1 MPENNK
7 TKEYQSGDAFKE
19 KFAKNNEI
27 LRQLKLRR
35 KELKFAA
42 FFLQT
47 STLLFFLPVI
57 PFGNILA
64 PLIIKLMQGDKY
76 PELKNFY
83 RELLNF
89 QLTFWI
95 YLAISSLS
103 FLIYIGW
110 ILILI
115 VIIAWTILTIIN
127 FTKIKKS
134 NYNYKYPYT
143 INFFK

>member
-1 MPENNK
+1 MSENDT
-7 TKEYQSGDAFKE
+7 TKQYQQGDAFKE

-27 LRQLKLRR
+27 LRQLKLQR
-35 KELKFAA
+35 KELRFAA
-42 FFLQT
+42 LLLQT
-47 STLLFFLPVI
+47 STLLFFLPAI
-57 PFGNILA
+57 PFGNILL

-76 PELKNFY
+76 PELKKFY

-103 FLIYIGW
+103 YFIYIGYV
-110 ILILI
+110 LIPI
-115 VIIAWTILTIIN
+115 VIIAWTVLTIIN
-127 FTKIKKS
+127 FTKIRKC
-134 NYNYKYPYT
+134 NYNYQYPYT